1 MLVQLDRMKKEYDGF
16 SLELNM
22 EIPENQ
28 VTGLI
33 GANGAGKSTTFKL
46 MLGLIRPDEGNV
58 EIFGRNAAE
67 MGAEDKQKIGAVF
80 SDSGF
85 SEYLK
90 VQQLIPIMSRFYPDF
105 QEEEFR
111 GRCERFKI
119 PLNKQIKEFSTGM
132 KAKLNVL
139 LALSHDS
146 RLLILDEPT
155 AGLDVVAREEILDLL
170 REYME
175 IPGRSIVISSHI
187 SGDLEH
193 FCDDLYMIHE
203 GKIVLH
209 EETDRILEEYGFL
222 KVSEQEYEALD
233 KEYLLRVRKESFGY
247 SCLTNQKNYY
257 LENYPGIIVEK
268 GSVDEVISMLVKGRT
283 VMRGLLMKDLEL
295 IKINMKMYLAVFL
308 IGIIYLVAQENGS
321 TFFVAYAIFVSIGV
335 SVGTISYD
343 GYHHGMKF
351 LMTLP
356 VTKKQYVQ
364 SKYLLSFG
372 FAVLVSVISLLLGMI
387 RIQIS
392 GKQEAEDLLISAG
405 TALVI
410 SCIILCGMI
419 PLRLKY
425 EAEKSRIV
433 MVAAVAVIFLVAA
446 VCKELYDVYQKSFG
460 KGLQF
465 LDTLSGWQ
473 IAVGLIVVMMICL
486 AVSVKVSERIMEKKE
501 F

>member
-1 MLVQLDRMKKEYDGF
+1 
-16 SLELNM
+16 
-22 EIPENQ
+22 
-28 VTGLI
+28 
-33 GANGAGKSTTFKL
+33 
-46 MLGLIRPDEGNV
+46 
-58 EIFGRNAAE
+58 
-67 MGAEDKQKIGAVF
+67 
-80 SDSGF
+80 
-85 SEYLK
+85 
-90 VQQLIPIMSRFYPDF
+90 MSRFYPDF

-139 LALSHDS
+139 LALSHHS

-268 GSVDEVISMLVKGRT
+268 GSVDEVISMLVKGE
-283 VMRGLLMKDLEL
+283 LL
-295 IKINMKMYLAVFL
+295 
-308 IGIIYLVAQENGS
+308 
-321 TFFVAYAIFVSIGV
+321 
-335 SVGTISYD
+335 
-343 GYHHGMKF
+343 
-351 LMTLP
+351 
-356 VTKKQYVQ
+356 
-364 SKYLLSFG
+364 
-372 FAVLVSVISLLLGMI
+372 
-387 RIQIS
+387 
-392 GKQEAEDLLISAG
+392 
-405 TALVI
+405 
-410 SCIILCGMI
+410 
-419 PLRLKY
+419 
-425 EAEKSRIV
+425 
-433 MVAAVAVIFLVAA
+433 
-446 VCKELYDVYQKSFG
+446 
-460 KGLQF
+460 
-465 LDTLSGWQ
+465 
-473 IAVGLIVVMMICL
+473 
-486 AVSVKVSERIMEKKE
+486 
-501 F
+501 

>member
-67 MGAEDKQKIGAVF
+67 MGAEDKQKIGAAF

-175 IPGRSIVISSHI
+175 CGERSILISSHI
-187 SGDLEH
+187 SSDLESL
-193 FCDDLYMIHE
+193 CDDLYMIDD
-203 GKIVLH
+203 GKIILH
-209 EETDRILEEYGFL
+209 EETDELLANYGVL
-222 KVSEQEYEALD
+222 KVTKEQYGQLD
-233 KEYLLRVRKESFGY
+233 RQYILRRRKENYGY
-247 SCLTNQKNYY
+247 SCLTAQKRFYQ
-257 LENYPGIIVEK
+257 ENYPEIEIEK
-268 GSVDEVISMLVKGRT
+268 GSIDEVLTM
-283 VMRGLLMKDLEL
+283 
-295 IKINMKMYLAVFL
+295 
-308 IGIIYLVAQENGS
+308 
-321 TFFVAYAIFVSIGV
+321 
-335 SVGTISYD
+335 
-343 GYHHGMKF
+343 
-351 LMTLP
+351 
-356 VTKKQYVQ
+356 
-364 SKYLLSFG
+364 
-372 FAVLVSVISLLLGMI
+372 MI
-387 RIQIS
+387 R
-392 GKQEAEDLLISAG
+392 GK
-405 TALVI
+405 AL
-410 SCIILCGMI
+410 
-419 PLRLKY
+419 
-425 EAEKSRIV
+425 
-433 MVAAVAVIFLVAA
+433 
-446 VCKELYDVYQKSFG
+446 
-460 KGLQF
+460 
-465 LDTLSGWQ
+465 
-473 IAVGLIVVMMICL
+473 
-486 AVSVKVSERIMEKKE
+486 
-501 F
+501 

>member
-1 MLVQLDRMKKEYDGF
+1 MKKKTRCYIYTRVSTAIQVDGYSLDAQKDKLRKYADYQEMSIVGEYSD
-16 SLELNM
+16 E
-22 EIPENQ
+22 
-28 VTGLI
+28 
-33 GANGAGKSTTFKL
+33 GKSDKSVEGRPQFKQMLSDIESGKDNVDYVLVFKL
-46 MLGLIRPDEGNV
+46 SR
-58 EIFGRNAAE
+58 FGRNAAE
-67 MGAEDKQKIGAVF
+67 MGAEDKQKIGAAF

-268 GSVDEVISMLVKGRT
+268 GSVDEVISMLVKGE
-283 VMRGLLMKDLEL
+283 LL
-295 IKINMKMYLAVFL
+295 
-308 IGIIYLVAQENGS
+308 
-321 TFFVAYAIFVSIGV
+321 
-335 SVGTISYD
+335 
-343 GYHHGMKF
+343 
-351 LMTLP
+351 
-356 VTKKQYVQ
+356 
-364 SKYLLSFG
+364 
-372 FAVLVSVISLLLGMI
+372 
-387 RIQIS
+387 
-392 GKQEAEDLLISAG
+392 
-405 TALVI
+405 
-410 SCIILCGMI
+410 
-419 PLRLKY
+419 
-425 EAEKSRIV
+425 
-433 MVAAVAVIFLVAA
+433 
-446 VCKELYDVYQKSFG
+446 
-460 KGLQF
+460 
-465 LDTLSGWQ
+465 
-473 IAVGLIVVMMICL
+473 
-486 AVSVKVSERIMEKKE
+486 
-501 F
+501 